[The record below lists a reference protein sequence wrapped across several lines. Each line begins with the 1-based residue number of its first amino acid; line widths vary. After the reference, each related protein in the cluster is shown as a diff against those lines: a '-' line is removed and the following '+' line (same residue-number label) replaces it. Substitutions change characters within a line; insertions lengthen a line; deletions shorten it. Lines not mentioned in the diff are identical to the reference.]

1 MKPAAL
7 RRMTAGPA
15 QPALE
20 RPQTVDPSPFITA
33 AMTPS
38 LRCAALAVALL
49 PVLVAPAAAQQAS
62 KRVEDLLAR
71 MTLEE
76 KIGQLNLVS
85 GHHAVTGPYT
95 RSDVRTAILKGEAGG
110 LFNVYG
116 AEYTRGLQE
125 MATKQTRLGIP
136 LLLGF
141 DVLHGYRTI
150 FPVPLAQAAT
160 FDLAAIEQVERI
172 AATEAAAAGVNWLFT
187 PMVDHSRDP
196 RWGRVV
202 EGSGESAWLGARI
215 AEARVRGLQGASLK
229 APDSVAS
236 CVKHYAGNGATEGG
250 REYSGGDISE
260 RALREQQLPPFRAAV
275 QAGTPC
281 VMAAFN
287 AVDGI
292 PGVAN
297 DRLLRDIL
305 RREWGFRGVVV
316 SDFGAIEELMVHGV
330 ADSNAEAARQAFRAG
345 TDIDMESRTYVT
357 QLAALVRDGK
367 VLPSEVD
374 DAVRRILTLKED
386 LGLFDDPY
394 ARSVPEREKATV
406 GRADHFQAARAMAE
420 KSMVLLKNAGDVL
433 PFSPKLKR
441 VAVIGPLADGKADTL
456 GPWAANGNPDDA
468 TTLLAGVRRVVGDET
483 EVTYATGGAIDRSSP
498 ADIAAAVKLAA
509 RAEAVILALGERST
523 MSGESASRSSLD
535 LPGDQLALARAVIAL
550 GKPTAVVLFNG
561 RPLAIEDLDREA
573 PAILEAWFPGSEG
586 GLAAARILF
595 GLAEP
600 QGRLPMTFPRNV
612 GQVPIHH
619 DARPTG
625 RPAGPMPKP
634 YTTGYQDVG
643 PSPLYPFG
651 YGLTYTTFYV
661 GTPRLDR
668 TVMRGG
674 ETATVSVD
682 VMNSGPRTGTAQIQV
697 YIRHKVAR
705 VSRPVKDLRGFGKVT
720 LPPGGVGTVRVTL
733 TEQDLAFWQ
742 PEGRMAPPDASTIEI
757 MAGLDSATV
766 KSTMLEYRAAPAARQ
781 ASNAQ

>member
-1 MKPAAL
+1 MPAMI
-7 RRMTAGPA
+7 RR
-15 QPALE
+15 
-20 RPQTVDPSPFITA
+20 
-33 AMTPS
+33 
-38 LRCAALAVALL
+38 AALAAV
-49 PVLVAPAAAQQAS
+49 VLASTFNAAIAQQAS
-62 KRVEDLLAR
+62 KRVEDLIAK

-85 GHHAVTGPYT
+85 GHHASTGPYT

-160 FDLAAIEQVERI
+160 FDMDAIEQSERI
-172 AATEAAAAGVNWLFT
+172 AAAEAAAAGVNWIFA
-187 PMVDHSRDP
+187 PMLDHSRDP

-202 EGSGESAWLGARI
+202 EGPGESAWLGARI
-215 AEARVRGLQGASLK
+215 GEARVRGLQGRSLK
-229 APDSVAS
+229 SPESVAA
-236 CVKHYAGNGATEGG
+236 CAKHFAGNGATEGG

-275 QAGTPC
+275 DAGARC

-305 RREWGFRGVVV
+305 RREWGFNGVVV
-316 SDFGAIEELMVHGV
+316 SDFGAIEELIVHGV
-330 ADSNAEAARQAFRAG
+330 AADPADAARQAIRAG
-345 TDIDMESRTYVT
+345 TDIDMESRTFVT
-357 QLAALVRDGK
+357 QLAAQVREGK
-367 VLPSEVD
+367 VLKGELD
-374 DAVRRILTLKED
+374 DAVRRILTLKEE
-386 LGLFDDPY
+386 LGLFDNPY
-394 ARSVPEREKATV
+394 GRSSPEREKATV

-420 KSMVLLKNAGDVL
+420 KSMVLLKNERNTL
-433 PFSPKLKR
+433 PFSPKLGR
-441 VAVIGPLADGKADTL
+441 VAVIGPLADAKADTL
-456 GPWAANGNPDDA
+456 GPWAANGNPEDA
-468 TTLLAGVRRVVGDET
+468 TTLLAGVQRVVGETT
-483 EVTYATGGAIDRSSP
+483 EVLHATGGGIERSAP

-509 RAEAVILALGERST
+509 RADAVVLALGERST

-535 LPGDQLALARAVIAL
+535 LPGDQMALARAVIAL

-561 RPLAIEDLDREA
+561 RPLTIEDLDREA

-612 GQVPIHH
+612 GQIPIYH
-619 DARPTG
+619 DERPTG
-625 RPAGPMPKP
+625 RPAGPQPKP

-643 PSPLYPFG
+643 PTPLYPFG
-651 YGLTYTTFYV
+651 YGLTYTSFHM
-661 GTPRLDR
+661 GPPRVERPAMR
-668 TVMRGG
+668 TG
-674 ETATVSVD
+674 ETLTVSVD
-682 VMNSGPRTGTAQIQV
+682 VMNTGPRTGTAHVQL

-705 VSRPVKDLRGFGKVT
+705 VSRPVKELRGFARIT
-720 LPPGGVGTVRVTL
+720 LPPGGVGVAKIPVT
-733 TEQDLAFWQ
+733 EAELAFWQ
-742 PEGRMAPPDASTIEI
+742 PDARMGPPEPGKIEV
-757 MAGLDSATV
+757 MAGPDSATL
-766 KSTMLEYRAAPAARQ
+766 KSIIIDWRGPESRQ
-781 ASNAQ
+781 ASHQ

>member
-1 MKPAAL
+1 MTL
-7 RRMTAGPA
+7 RTIVR
-15 QPALE
+15 
-20 RPQTVDPSPFITA
+20 
-33 AMTPS
+33 
-38 LRCAALAVALL
+38 AALAAA
-49 PVLVAPAAAQQAS
+49 VLASAPAHAQQAS

-95 RSDVRTAILKGEAGG
+95 RSDVRSAILKGEAGG

-116 AEYTRGLQE
+116 AAYTRGLQE
-125 MATKQTRLGIP
+125 MATTQTRLGIP

-160 FDLAAIEQVERI
+160 FDMAAIEQAERI
-172 AATEAAAAGVNWLFT
+172 AAAEAAAAGVNWIFA
-187 PMVDHSRDP
+187 PMLDHSRDP

-202 EGSGESAWLGARI
+202 ESFGESAWLGARI
-215 AEARVRGLQGASLK
+215 GEARVRGLQGRSLK
-229 APDSVAS
+229 SPDSVAA
-236 CVKHYAGNGATEGG
+236 CAKHFAGNGATEGG
-250 REYSGGDISE
+250 REYSGGDVSV
-260 RALREQQLPPFRAAV
+260 RAMRDQQLPPFKAAV
-275 QAGTPC
+275 DAGARC

-297 DRLLRDIL
+297 DTLLRDIL
-305 RREWGFRGVVV
+305 RREWGFKGVVV
-316 SDFGAIEELMVHGV
+316 SDFGAIEELIVHGV
-330 ADSNAEAARQAFRAG
+330 AENPADAGRQALRAG
-345 TDIDMESRTYVT
+345 TDIDMESRTFVT
-357 QLAALVRDGK
+357 QLATLVREGK
-367 VLPSEVD
+367 VLASELD
-374 DAVRRILTLKED
+374 DAVRRILVLKEE

-394 ARSVPEREKATV
+394 ARSSPEREAATV
-406 GRADHFQAARAMAE
+406 GRPDHFQAARAMAE
-420 KSMVLLKNAGDVL
+420 KSMVLLKNDRNTL
-433 PFSPKLKR
+433 PFSTKLQR

-456 GPWAANGNPDDA
+456 GPWAANGNPEDA
-468 TTLLAGVRRVVGDET
+468 TTLLAGVRRVVSDT
-483 EVTYATGGAIDRSSP
+483 AEVLYASGGTIDRTSP

-523 MSGESASRSSLD
+523 MSGESASRASLD

-561 RPLAIEDLDREA
+561 RPLTIEDLDREA

-600 QGRLPMTFPRNV
+600 QGRLPMTFPRSV
-612 GQVPIHH
+612 GQIPIYH
-619 DARPTG
+619 DERPTG
-625 RPAGPMPKP
+625 RPAGPQPKP

-643 PSPLYPFG
+643 PTPLYPFG
-651 YGLTYTTFYV
+651 HGLTYTTFFM

-668 TVMRGG
+668 PAIAGG

-682 VMNSGPRTGTAQIQV
+682 VMNTGARTGTAHVQL
-697 YIRHKVAR
+697 YIRHRLAR
-705 VSRPVKDLRGFGKVT
+705 VSRPVKELRGFARIT
-720 LPPGGVGTVRVTL
+720 LPPGGVGVVKMPIG
-733 TEQDLAFWQ
+733 EAELAFWQ
-742 PEGRMAPPDASTIEI
+742 PEGRMAPPSSGKIDV
-757 MAGLDSATV
+757 MAGPDSATL
-766 KSTMLEYRAAPAARQ
+766 KSIILEYRPAGPARQ
-781 ASNAQ
+781 ASNTGG